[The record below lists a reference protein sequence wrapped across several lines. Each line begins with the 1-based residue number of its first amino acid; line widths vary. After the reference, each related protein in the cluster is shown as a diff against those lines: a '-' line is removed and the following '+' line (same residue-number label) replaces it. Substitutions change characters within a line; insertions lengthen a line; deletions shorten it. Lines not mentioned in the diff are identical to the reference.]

1 LPKEERDAVDQE
13 EEIFGYMEQ
22 SHISDKNVKRLQILS
37 ASENE
42 RIAELAAIVLEVAK
56 VKPYKK
62 RRLQVLARERRDL
75 LDDLERTGL
84 IYAHQW
90 EADAESIIGLRGGHW
105 LEDGGQGRPTHE
117 DDCAPDDVGFF

>member
-1 LPKEERDAVDQE
+1 MPKEEKAAGEQE

-22 SHISDKNVKRLQILS
+22 SHISDKNVARLKIL
-37 ASENE
+37 AVSENQ
-42 RIAELAAIVLEVAK
+42 RIAELAGIVLEVAK

-62 RRLQVLARERRDL
+62 RRLQVLARERRNL

-84 IYAHQW
+84 IYAHHW
-90 EADAESIIGLRGGHW
+90 EADAESIIGLCGGHW
-105 LEDGGQGRPTHE
+105 LEDGGQGRPPHE